1 MYSLPKSKPLSVRLL
16 EINLYKLAVRLLE
29 ISEQLNII
37 ALELLER
44 KIQLD

>member
-29 ISEQLNII
+29 ISELNII